1 MMRKPSKIKK
11 YTGRISNPRMNL
23 MEDESLKIIGKKGI
37 ILKGFMTEKER
48 LAKLM
53 EENHHNS
60 NSSEYSIQKDKPRKI
75 EYLF

>member
-1 MMRKPSKIKK
+1 
-11 YTGRISNPRMNL
+11 

-48 LAKLM
+48 LAKLS
-53 EENHHNS
+53 EENHYNS
-60 NSSEYSIQKDKPRKI
+60 NSSERIQKDKPRKR